1 MYSFNYSREYYSNRD
16 TIYKV
21 AHRENMVSRLRT
33 ARLNHV
39 DTEGSIKIFLRFLS
53 FREVLN
59 ITYYTQ
65 LHTLAHYN
73 NYT

>member
-1 MYSFNYSREYYSNRD
+1 MYSYNYSREYCSSEH

-33 ARLNHV
+33 ARQNHV
-39 DTEGSIKIFLRFLS
+39 DTVDSIKIFLRFLS

-59 ITYYTQ
+59 KTYYTL
-65 LHTLAHYN
+65 LHTMAHYN

>member
-1 MYSFNYSREYYSNRD
+1 MYSYNYSREYCSNRD

-21 AHRENMVSRLRT
+21 AYTEDMVSRLRT
-33 ARLNHV
+33 ARQNHV
-39 DTEGSIKIFLRFLS
+39 DTVDSIKIFLRFLS

-65 LHTLAHYN
+65 LHTLTHYN